1 MTSTNPVVA
10 FKAPT
15 PSETAALM
23 FRARQMRS
31 RAIMAMF
38 GAVASFT
45 VKSVGGLFARRHAD
59 AATPQT

>member
-1 MTSTNPVVA
+1 MTSTDSVVA

-31 RAIMAMF
+31 RAIVTML
-38 GAVASFT
+38 GAAASFA
-45 VKSVGGLFARRHAD
+45 VKRLRGIFTSRNAG
-59 AATPQT
+59 ATASQA